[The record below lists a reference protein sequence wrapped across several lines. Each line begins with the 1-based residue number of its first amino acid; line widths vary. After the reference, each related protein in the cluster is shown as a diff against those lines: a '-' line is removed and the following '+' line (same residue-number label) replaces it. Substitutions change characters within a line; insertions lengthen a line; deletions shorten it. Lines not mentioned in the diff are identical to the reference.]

1 MRTQHNSYLYRSN
14 VILFVLLMTC
24 SCEILDLCSGID
36 CDFRGKISS
45 EDLIEVIKYYQD
57 EYVRKSYGTYAYQC
71 FTNDDYNAFRDNK
84 VTEKIRNELK
94 KSRSLGKLVKEIGKL
109 NETELNQLL
118 SRGLSTYQP
127 TWSQLGRISEE
138 GQTVAG
144 QQAQKDIAIT
154 IVNLIKDELGI

>member
-1 MRTQHNSYLYRSN
+1 M
-14 VILFVLLMTC
+14 
-24 SCEILDLCSGID
+24 CSGID

-154 IVNLIKDELGI
+154 IVNLIKD